1 MAISFVT
8 GIHVMFKPEVMWKT
22 CRSHQLELE
31 SELFKFRTE
40 SGEYGDQLPVA
51 QVVDSYKQRLFE
63 IEKKL

>member
-1 MAISFVT
+1 
-8 GIHVMFKPEVMWKT
+8 MFKPEVMWKT

-31 SELFKFRTE
+31 SELWKFRTE

-51 QVVDSYKQRLFE
+51 QVVDSYKERLFE